1 MLLLQTLGQR
11 HASGAHARSPRAGLL
26 CPAPA
31 IPARHQRLSQVSSG
45 SVVCLDP
52 EPSFLI
58 SWSQFLLLQKNL
70 FVDYLSA
77 AVPLPRGLC
86 FTRRARFLGCESDP
100 GDLCRTHSGFSLVLL
115 LPAASSRS
123 ALSCGAMWMSS
134 HSGFFFLLP
143 LELAPVLSLGSV
155 CFVCFPFCAPGRF
168 SPTHF
173 SRFHGNIASSQK
185 PRLVYPAAHS
195 TNIYCVTLRDA
206 GGEQG

>member
-70 FVDYLSA
+70 IVDYLSA

-134 HSGFFFLLP
+134 HSGFFFFFLWNWPLCLAWGLFALSVFLL
-143 LELAPVLSLGSV
+143 
-155 CFVCFPFCAPGRF
+155 CTR
-168 SPTHF
+168 
-173 SRFHGNIASSQK
+173 
-185 PRLVYPAAHS
+185 
-195 TNIYCVTLRDA
+195 
-206 GGEQG
+206 

>member
-1 MLLLQTLGQR
+1 MLLLQTLGQS
-11 HASGAHARSPRAGLL
+11 HVSGAHARSPGAGLL

-100 GDLCRTHSGFSLVLL
+100 GDLCRTHSGFSLV
-115 LPAASSRS
+115 PPCVSS
-123 ALSCGAMWMSS
+123 SS
-134 HSGFFFLLP
+134 PQLP
-143 LELAPVLSLGSV
+143 LALPWAVEPCGCPHTQVFFSSSFGIG
-155 CFVCFPFCAPGRF
+155 PCA
-168 SPTHF
+168 
-173 SRFHGNIASSQK
+173 
-185 PRLVYPAAHS
+185 
-195 TNIYCVTLRDA
+195 
-206 GGEQG
+206 